1 MTMRMSPL
9 VDVSQ
14 PLTFLC
20 GKCLLENS
28 KTLYRSRKDSDSVI
42 DQRAANILIFE
53 YSFVPNTSENNGENF
68 AVSRERRNCQL
79 RIYNVCLSLRQSL

>member
-9 VDVSQ
+9 GDVTQ

-28 KTLYRSRKDSDSVI
+28 KALYSSRKDSDSVI
-42 DQRAANILIFE
+42 DQRGANILIFE
-53 YSFVPNTSENNGENF
+53 YSFVPNTSEETGENF
-68 AVSRERRNCQL
+68 AVLRECRNCQL
-79 RIYNVCLSLRQSL
+79 RIYNVCLCLRQSL